1 MALSTHDELLLLRK
15 RARRRLVGA
24 IVMVSLSTAV
34 LWNVVDALPE
44 QAMKPEAVD
53 ITGLQLAS
61 QPAAAPVVAS
71 APVTASQPV
80 TDLLATLP
88 PEEPEQAS
96 LPAAKPPVVA
106 VVTPKPV
113 AVPPATP
120 PAPAAVAIAKP
131 EPKPP
136 VKPEAKPAPK
146 PEPKPEPKPVVKA
159 EPKSESK
166 PVAKVESKQEPKPP
180 VKEAKLREEKKAADP
195 MAILEGREA
204 HAEPAKPAKERAEPE
219 AKAAEGGKKFSIQLA
234 ALSDPQKV
242 DALRSKLA
250 ASGVAARFSKVQ
262 TSKGEVT
269 RVRVGPFKS
278 REEADAAMRRLSK
291 AGVTGIVVG
300 AE

>member
-53 ITGLQLAS
+53 ITGLQMAS

-71 APVTASQPV
+71 APVAASQPV

-88 PEEPEQAS
+88 PEEPEPAS
-96 LPAAKPPVVA
+96 VPA
-106 VVTPKPV
+106 VT
-113 AVPPATP
+113 A
-120 PAPAAVAIAKP
+120 PAPAPNAPLVVPKPAPVAPVAPAVANPEPKP
-131 EPKPP
+131 EPKP
-136 VKPEAKPAPK
+136 VPK
-146 PEPKPEPKPVVKA
+146 PEPKPEPKPALK
-159 EPKSESK
+159 PESK
-166 PVAKVESKQEPKPP
+166 PAPKPEPKPP
-180 VKEAKLREEKKAADP
+180 VKENKPREEKKAADP

-204 HAEPAKPAKERAEPE
+204 HAEPAKPAKERAEAE
-219 AKAAEGGKKFSIQLA
+219 AKPAEGGKKFSIQLA

-250 ASGVAARFSKVQ
+250 ASGVTARFSKVQ

>member
-24 IVMVSLSTAV
+24 VVMVSLSTAV

-53 ITGLQLAS
+53 ITGLQAAS
-61 QPAAAPVVAS
+61 QPAAVVAP
-71 APVTASQPV
+71 PVPPVAASQPV
-80 TDLLATLP
+80 TDLRATLP
-88 PEEPEQAS
+88 PEEPEAAS
-96 LPAAKPPVVA
+96 LPAARPPVVLAKPPVA
-106 VVTPKPV
+106 EPV
-113 AVPPATP
+113 PIA
-120 PAPAAVAIAKP
+120 APAAPTQAAPAIKP
-131 EPKPP
+131 EPKPVP
-136 VKPEAKPAPK
+136 KPEAPPEPKPQTKPKAEAKPAPK
-146 PEPKPEPKPVVKA
+146 EPAKDNKPKPVA
-159 EPKSESK
+159 
-166 PVAKVESKQEPKPP
+166 
-180 VKEAKLREEKKAADP
+180 EKKAADP

-204 HAEPAKPAKERAEPE
+204 AHAEPAKPAKESAAEAAP
-219 AKAAEGGKKFSIQLA
+219 AKAEGGKKFSIQLA
-234 ALSDPQKV
+234 ALSDPEKV
-242 DALRSKLA
+242 DALRSRLA
-250 ASGVAARFSKVQ
+250 AAGVSARFSKVQ

>member
-53 ITGLQLAS
+53 ITGLQAAS
-61 QPAAAPVVAS
+61 QPAAVVAPPPPP
-71 APVTASQPV
+71 AVASQPV

-88 PEEPEQAS
+88 PDEPEAAS
-96 LPAAKPPVVA
+96 QPAVKPPVVLAKPPVAPPVPAVIAPAPAVA
-106 VVTPKPV
+106 PIAKPEVKPETKPLPKPELPVEPKPQAKPKAEVKAEAKVEPKPV
-113 AVPPATP
+113 AKEPAKDSKP
-120 PAPAAVAIAKP
+120 KPAA
-131 EPKPP
+131 
-136 VKPEAKPAPK
+136 
-146 PEPKPEPKPVVKA
+146 
-159 EPKSESK
+159 
-166 PVAKVESKQEPKPP
+166 
-180 VKEAKLREEKKAADP
+180 EKKAADP
-195 MAILEGREA
+195 MAILEGRESA
-204 HAEPAKPAKERAEPE
+204 HAEPAKPAKDN
-219 AKAAEGGKKFSIQLA
+219 AADASPSKKFSIQLA

-242 DALRSKLA
+242 DALRSRLA
-250 ASGVAARFSKVQ
+250 AAGVSARFSKVQ

>member
-53 ITGLQLAS
+53 ITGLQMAS

-71 APVTASQPV
+71 APVAASQPV

-88 PEEPEQAS
+88 PEEPEPAS
-96 LPAAKPPVVA
+96 VPA
-106 VVTPKPV
+106 VT
-113 AVPPATP
+113 A
-120 PAPAAVAIAKP
+120 PAPAPNAPLVVPKPAPVAPVAPAVANPEPKP
-131 EPKPP
+131 EPKP
-136 VKPEAKPAPK
+136 VPK
-146 PEPKPEPKPVVKA
+146 PEPKPEPKPAIK
-159 EPKSESK
+159 PESK
-166 PVAKVESKQEPKPP
+166 PAPKPEPKPP
-180 VKEAKLREEKKAADP
+180 VKENKPREEKKAADP

-204 HAEPAKPAKERAEPE
+204 HAEPAKPAKERAEAE
-219 AKAAEGGKKFSIQLA
+219 AKPAEGGKKFSIQLA

-250 ASGVAARFSKVQ
+250 ASGVTARFSKVQ

>member
-53 ITGLQLAS
+53 ITGLQAAS
-61 QPAAAPVVAS
+61 QPAAVVAPPAPPVV
-71 APVTASQPV
+71 ASQPV

-88 PEEPEQAS
+88 PDEPETAS
-96 LPAAKPPVVA
+96 QPVVKPPVVLAKPPAQPPVPA
-106 VVTPKPV
+106 VIAPAPSVAPVANPDVKPLPKPELPV
-113 AVPPATP
+113 
-120 PAPAAVAIAKP
+120 
-131 EPKPP
+131 EPKPQA
-136 VKPEAKPAPK
+136 KPKAEAKA
-146 PEPKPEPKPVVKA
+146 ETKA
-159 EPKSESK
+159 ESK
-166 PVAKVESKQEPKPP
+166 PVAKEPAKDSKPKP
-180 VKEAKLREEKKAADP
+180 AAEKKAIDP
-195 MAILEGREA
+195 MAILEGRESA
-204 HAEPAKPAKERAEPE
+204 HAEPAKPAKDN
-219 AKAAEGGKKFSIQLA
+219 AADAAPGKKFSIQLA

-242 DALRSKLA
+242 DALRSRLA
-250 ASGVAARFSKVQ
+250 AAGVSARFSKVQ

>member
-24 IVMVSLSTAV
+24 IVLVSLSTAV

-53 ITGLQLAS
+53 ITGLQMAS

-71 APVTASQPV
+71 APVAASQPV

-88 PEEPEQAS
+88 PEESEPAS
-96 LPAAKPPVVA
+96 VPVAKAPAVAPVA
-106 VVTPKPV
+106 PV
-113 AVPPATP
+113 AVPKPAP
-120 PAPAAVAIAKP
+120 VAPAPAPAATVAA
-131 EPKPP
+131 
-136 VKPEAKPAPK
+136 AK
-146 PEPKPEPKPVVKA
+146 PEPKPEPKPVPKPEA
-159 EPKSESK
+159 KPEPKPELK
-166 PVAKVESKQEPKPP
+166 PAIKPETKSAPKPEPKPP
-180 VKEAKLREEKKAADP
+180 VKESKPHEEKKSADP

-204 HAEPAKPAKERAEPE
+204 HAEPAKPAKERVEAESKP
-219 AKAAEGGKKFSIQLA
+219 AEGGKKFSIQLA

>member
-53 ITGLQLAS
+53 ITGLQMAS

-71 APVTASQPV
+71 APVAASQPV

-88 PEEPEQAS
+88 PEEPEPAS
-96 LPAAKPPVVA
+96 VPA
-106 VVTPKPV
+106 VT
-113 AVPPATP
+113 A
-120 PAPAAVAIAKP
+120 PAPAPNAPLVVPKPAPVAPVAPAVANPAPKP
-131 EPKPP
+131 EPKP
-136 VKPEAKPAPK
+136 VPK
-146 PEPKPEPKPVVKA
+146 PEPKPEPKPALK
-159 EPKSESK
+159 PESK
-166 PVAKVESKQEPKPP
+166 PAPKPEPKPP
-180 VKEAKLREEKKAADP
+180 VKENKPREEKKAADP

-204 HAEPAKPAKERAEPE
+204 HAEPAKPAKERAEAE
-219 AKAAEGGKKFSIQLA
+219 AKPAEGGKKFSIQLA

-250 ASGVAARFSKVQ
+250 ASGVTARFSKVQ

>member
-53 ITGLQLAS
+53 ITGLQMAS

-71 APVTASQPV
+71 APVAASQPV

-88 PEEPEQAS
+88 PEEPEPAS
-96 LPAAKPPVVA
+96 VPA
-106 VVTPKPV
+106 VT
-113 AVPPATP
+113 A
-120 PAPAAVAIAKP
+120 PAPAPNAPLVVPKPAPVAPVAPAVANP
-131 EPKPP
+131 EPKPEP
-136 VKPEAKPAPK
+136 KPAPK
-146 PEPKPEPKPVVKA
+146 PEPKPEPKPAIK
-159 EPKSESK
+159 PESK
-166 PVAKVESKQEPKPP
+166 PAPKPEPKPP
-180 VKEAKLREEKKAADP
+180 VKENKPREEKKAADP

-204 HAEPAKPAKERAEPE
+204 HAEPAKPAKERTEAE
-219 AKAAEGGKKFSIQLA
+219 AKPAEGGKKFSIQLA

-250 ASGVAARFSKVQ
+250 ASGVTARFSKVQ

>member
-53 ITGLQLAS
+53 ITGLQMAS

-71 APVTASQPV
+71 APVAASQPV

-88 PEEPEQAS
+88 PEEPEPAS
-96 LPAAKPPVVA
+96 VPA
-106 VVTPKPV
+106 VT
-113 AVPPATP
+113 A
-120 PAPAAVAIAKP
+120 PAPAPSAPLVVPKPAPVAPVAPAVANPEPKP
-131 EPKPP
+131 EPKP
-136 VKPEAKPAPK
+136 VPK
-146 PEPKPEPKPVVKA
+146 PEPKPEPKPAIK
-159 EPKSESK
+159 PESK
-166 PVAKVESKQEPKPP
+166 PAPKPEPKPP
-180 VKEAKLREEKKAADP
+180 VKENKPREEKKAADP

-204 HAEPAKPAKERAEPE
+204 HTEPAKPAKERAEAE
-219 AKAAEGGKKFSIQLA
+219 AKPAEGGKKFSIQLA

-250 ASGVAARFSKVQ
+250 ASGVTARFSKVQ

>member
-53 ITGLQLAS
+53 ITGLQAAS
-61 QPAAAPVVAS
+61 QPAAVVAPPPPP
-71 APVTASQPV
+71 AVASQPV

-88 PEEPEQAS
+88 ADEPEAAS
-96 LPAAKPPVVA
+96 QPAVKPPVALAKPPVAPPVPAVIAPAPAVA
-106 VVTPKPV
+106 PIAKPEVKPETKPLPKPELPVEPKPQAKPKAEVKAEAKVEPKPV
-113 AVPPATP
+113 AKEPAKDSKP
-120 PAPAAVAIAKP
+120 KPAA
-131 EPKPP
+131 
-136 VKPEAKPAPK
+136 
-146 PEPKPEPKPVVKA
+146 
-159 EPKSESK
+159 
-166 PVAKVESKQEPKPP
+166 
-180 VKEAKLREEKKAADP
+180 EKKAADP

-204 HAEPAKPAKERAEPE
+204 
-219 AKAAEGGKKFSIQLA
+219 
-234 ALSDPQKV
+234 LSDPQKV
-242 DALRSKLA
+242 DALRSRLA
-250 ASGVAARFSKVQ
+250 AAGVSARFSKVQ

>member
-53 ITGLQLAS
+53 ITGLQMAS

-71 APVTASQPV
+71 APVAASQPV

-88 PEEPEQAS
+88 PEEPEPAS
-96 LPAAKPPVVA
+96 VPA
-106 VVTPKPV
+106 VT
-113 AVPPATP
+113 A
-120 PAPAAVAIAKP
+120 PAPAPNAPLVVPKPAPVAPVAPAVANPEPKP
-131 EPKPP
+131 EPKP
-136 VKPEAKPAPK
+136 VPK
-146 PEPKPEPKPVVKA
+146 PEPKPEPKPAIK
-159 EPKSESK
+159 PESK
-166 PVAKVESKQEPKPP
+166 PAPKPEPKPP
-180 VKEAKLREEKKAADP
+180 VKENKPREEKKAADP

-204 HAEPAKPAKERAEPE
+204 HVEPAKPAKERAEAE
-219 AKAAEGGKKFSIQLA
+219 AKPAEGGKKFSIQLA

-250 ASGVAARFSKVQ
+250 ASGVTARFSKVQ

>member
-24 IVMVSLSTAV
+24 IVLVSLSTAV

-53 ITGLQLAS
+53 ITGLQMAS
-61 QPAAAPVVAS
+61 QPAAVPVVAS
-71 APVTASQPV
+71 APLAASQPV

-88 PEEPEQAS
+88 PEESEPAS
-96 LPAAKPPVVA
+96 VPAAKPPVA
-106 VVTPKPV
+106 APIAPVVVPKPAPV
-113 AVPPATP
+113 APA
-120 PAPAAVAIAKP
+120 PAPAATVAVA
-131 EPKPP
+131 
-136 VKPEAKPAPK
+136 K
-146 PEPKPEPKPVVKA
+146 PEPKPEPKPVPKPEA
-159 EPKSESK
+159 KPEPKPEPKPAIKPESK
-166 PVAKVESKQEPKPP
+166 PAPKPESKPS
-180 VKEAKLREEKKAADP
+180 VKESKPHEEKKSADP

-204 HAEPAKPAKERAEPE
+204 HAEPAKPAKERVEAESKP
-219 AKAAEGGKKFSIQLA
+219 AEGGKKFSIQLA

>member
-53 ITGLQLAS
+53 ITGLQMAS

-71 APVTASQPV
+71 APVAASLPV

-88 PEEPEQAS
+88 PEEPEPAS
-96 LPAAKPPVVA
+96 VPAVTAPAPAPNAPLVVPKPAPVAPVAPVVA
-106 VVTPKPV
+106 NPEP
-113 AVPPATP
+113 
-120 PAPAAVAIAKP
+120 KP
-131 EPKPP
+131 EPKP
-136 VKPEAKPAPK
+136 VPK
-146 PEPKPEPKPVVKA
+146 PEPKPEPKPALK
-159 EPKSESK
+159 PESK
-166 PVAKVESKQEPKPP
+166 PAPKPEPKPP
-180 VKEAKLREEKKAADP
+180 VKESKPREEKKAADP
-195 MAILEGREA
+195 MAILEGRET
-204 HAEPAKPAKERAEPE
+204 HAEPAKPAKERAEAE
-219 AKAAEGGKKFSIQLA
+219 AKPAEGGKKFSIQLA

-250 ASGVAARFSKVQ
+250 ASGVTARFSKVQ

>member
-53 ITGLQLAS
+53 ITGLQMAS
-61 QPAAAPVVAS
+61 QPAAAPMVAS
-71 APVTASQPV
+71 APVAASQPV

-88 PEEPEQAS
+88 PEEPEPAS
-96 LPAAKPPVVA
+96 VPA
-106 VVTPKPV
+106 VT
-113 AVPPATP
+113 T
-120 PAPAAVAIAKP
+120 PAPAPNAPLVVPKPAPVAPVAPAVANPEPKP
-131 EPKPP
+131 EPKP
-136 VKPEAKPAPK
+136 VPK
-146 PEPKPEPKPVVKA
+146 PEPKPEPKPAIK
-159 EPKSESK
+159 PESK
-166 PVAKVESKQEPKPP
+166 PAPKPEPKPP
-180 VKEAKLREEKKAADP
+180 VKENKPREEKKAADP

-204 HAEPAKPAKERAEPE
+204 HAEPAKPAKERAEAE
-219 AKAAEGGKKFSIQLA
+219 AKPAEGGKKFSIQLA

-250 ASGVAARFSKVQ
+250 ASGVTARFSKVQ

>member
-53 ITGLQLAS
+53 ITGLQAAS
-61 QPAAAPVVAS
+61 QPAAVVAPPAPPVV
-71 APVTASQPV
+71 ASQPV

-88 PEEPEQAS
+88 PDEPETAS
-96 LPAAKPPVVA
+96 QPVVKPPVVLAKPPAQPPVPA
-106 VVTPKPV
+106 VIAPAPSGAPVANPDVKPLPKPELPAEPKPQAKPKAEAKAETKAEPKPV
-113 AVPPATP
+113 AKEPAKDSKP
-120 PAPAAVAIAKP
+120 KPAA
-131 EPKPP
+131 
-136 VKPEAKPAPK
+136 
-146 PEPKPEPKPVVKA
+146 
-159 EPKSESK
+159 
-166 PVAKVESKQEPKPP
+166 
-180 VKEAKLREEKKAADP
+180 EKKAIDP
-195 MAILEGREA
+195 MAILEGRESA
-204 HAEPAKPAKERAEPE
+204 HAEPAKPAKDN
-219 AKAAEGGKKFSIQLA
+219 AADAAPGKKFSIQLA

-242 DALRSKLA
+242 DALRSRLA
-250 ASGVAARFSKVQ
+250 AAGVSARFSKVQ

>member
-53 ITGLQLAS
+53 ITGLQMAS

-71 APVTASQPV
+71 APVAASQPV

-88 PEEPEQAS
+88 PEEPEPAS
-96 LPAAKPPVVA
+96 VPA
-106 VVTPKPV
+106 VT
-113 AVPPATP
+113 A
-120 PAPAAVAIAKP
+120 PAPAPNAPLVVPKPAPVAPVAPAVANPEPKP
-131 EPKPP
+131 EPKP
-136 VKPEAKPAPK
+136 VPK
-146 PEPKPEPKPVVKA
+146 PEPKPEPKPAIK
-159 EPKSESK
+159 PESK
-166 PVAKVESKQEPKPP
+166 PAPKPEPKPP
-180 VKEAKLREEKKAADP
+180 VKENKPREEKKAADP

-204 HAEPAKPAKERAEPE
+204 HAEPAKPAKERPE
-219 AKAAEGGKKFSIQLA
+219 AEAKPAEGGKKFSIQLA

-250 ASGVAARFSKVQ
+250 ASGVTARFSKVQ

>member
-53 ITGLQLAS
+53 ITGLQMAS

-71 APVTASQPV
+71 APVAASQPV

-88 PEEPEQAS
+88 PEEPEPAS
-96 LPAAKPPVVA
+96 VPA
-106 VVTPKPV
+106 VT
-113 AVPPATP
+113 A
-120 PAPAAVAIAKP
+120 PAPAPNAPLVVPKPAPVAPVAPAVANPAPKP
-131 EPKPP
+131 EPKP
-136 VKPEAKPAPK
+136 VPK
-146 PEPKPEPKPVVKA
+146 PEPKPEPKPALK
-159 EPKSESK
+159 PESK
-166 PVAKVESKQEPKPP
+166 PAPKPEPKLP
-180 VKEAKLREEKKAADP
+180 VKENKPREEKKAADP

-204 HAEPAKPAKERAEPE
+204 HAEPAKPAKERAEAE
-219 AKAAEGGKKFSIQLA
+219 AKPAEGGKKFSIQLA

-250 ASGVAARFSKVQ
+250 ASGVTARFSKVQ

>member
-24 IVMVSLSTAV
+24 VVMVSLSTAV

-53 ITGLQLAS
+53 ITGLQAAS
-61 QPAAAPVVAS
+61 QPAAVVAPP
-71 APVTASQPV
+71 APPVAASQPV

-88 PEEPEQAS
+88 PDEPETAS
-96 LPAAKPPVVA
+96 LPAARPPVVLAKPPVA
-106 VVTPKPV
+106 EPV
-113 AVPPATP
+113 PIA
-120 PAPAAVAIAKP
+120 APAASTQAVVQAAVPAIKP
-131 EPKPP
+131 EP
-136 VKPEAKPAPK
+136 KPAPK
-146 PEPKPEPKPVVKA
+146 PEVPPEPKQQAKPKA
-159 EPKSESK
+159 EPKPAPKEPAKDNKPK
-166 PVAKVESKQEPKPP
+166 PVA
-180 VKEAKLREEKKAADP
+180 EKKAPDP

-204 HAEPAKPAKERAEPE
+204 HPEPAKPAKETVAEATP
-219 AKAAEGGKKFSIQLA
+219 AKAEGGKKFSIQLA

-242 DALRSKLA
+242 DALRSRLA
-250 ASGVAARFSKVQ
+250 AAGVAARFSKVQ
-262 TSKGEVT
+262 TSKGEAT

-278 REEADAAMRRLSK
+278 REEADAAMRHLSK

>member
-53 ITGLQLAS
+53 ITGLQMAS

-71 APVTASQPV
+71 APVAASQPV

-88 PEEPEQAS
+88 PEEPEPAS
-96 LPAAKPPVVA
+96 VPAVTAPAPSAPVV
-106 VVTPKPV
+106 VPKPAPV
-113 AVPPATP
+113 APV
-120 PAPAAVAIAKP
+120 APAVANPEPKP
-131 EPKPP
+131 EPKP
-136 VKPEAKPAPK
+136 VPK
-146 PEPKPEPKPVVKA
+146 PEPKPEPKPAIK
-159 EPKSESK
+159 PESK
-166 PVAKVESKQEPKPP
+166 PAPKPEPKPP
-180 VKEAKLREEKKAADP
+180 VKENKPREEKKAADP

-204 HAEPAKPAKERAEPE
+204 HAEPAKPAKERAEAE
-219 AKAAEGGKKFSIQLA
+219 AKPAEGGKKFSIQLA

-250 ASGVAARFSKVQ
+250 ASGVTARFSKVQ

>member
-24 IVMVSLSTAV
+24 IVLVSLSTAV

-53 ITGLQLAS
+53 ITGLQMAS
-61 QPAAAPVVAS
+61 QPAAAPLAAS
-71 APVTASQPV
+71 APVAASQPV

-88 PEEPEQAS
+88 PEESEPAS
-96 LPAAKPPVVA
+96 VPAAKAPVPAPIAPVV
-106 VVTPKPV
+106 VPKPAPV
-113 AVPPATP
+113 V
-120 PAPAAVAIAKP
+120 PAPAATVA
-131 EPKPP
+131 
-136 VKPEAKPAPK
+136 VTK
-146 PEPKPEPKPVVKA
+146 PEPKPEPKPVPKPEA
-159 EPKSESK
+159 KPEPKPEPKPAIKPESK
-166 PVAKVESKQEPKPP
+166 PAPKPEPKPP
-180 VKEAKLREEKKAADP
+180 VKEAKPHEEKKNADP

-204 HAEPAKPAKERAEPE
+204 HAEPAKPAKERAEAESKP
-219 AKAAEGGKKFSIQLA
+219 AEGGKKFSIQLA

>member
-24 IVMVSLSTAV
+24 IVLVSLSTAV

-53 ITGLQLAS
+53 ITGLQMAS
-61 QPAAAPVVAS
+61 QPAASPVVAS
-71 APVTASQPV
+71 APVAASQPV

-88 PEEPEQAS
+88 PDEPEQAS
-96 LPAAKPPVVA
+96 SVPAVKAPPA
-106 VVTPKPV
+106 TV
-113 AVPPATP
+113 AVPPP
-120 PAPAAVAIAKP
+120 PAATQPLVPAQPVAPPAVAKP
-131 EPKPP
+131 EPKPVP
-136 VKPEAKPAPK
+136 KPEPKPEPAPKPEPKPVAK
-146 PEPKPEPKPVVKA
+146 PEPKPEPKPVAKP
-159 EPKSESK
+159 EPKPTVKESK
-166 PVAKVESKQEPKPP
+166 P
-180 VKEAKLREEKKAADP
+180 REEKKAADP

-204 HAEPAKPAKERAEPE
+204 HAEPAKPAKERVE
-219 AKAAEGGKKFSIQLA
+219 ADAKPAEGGKKFSIQLA

>member
-53 ITGLQLAS
+53 ITGLQMAS

-71 APVTASQPV
+71 APVAASQPV

-88 PEEPEQAS
+88 PEEPEPAS
-96 LPAAKPPVVA
+96 VPAVTAPAPNAPLVVPKPAPVAPVVA
-106 VVTPKPV
+106 NPEP
-113 AVPPATP
+113 
-120 PAPAAVAIAKP
+120 KP
-131 EPKPP
+131 EPKPVP
-136 VKPEAKPAPK
+136 KPEPKPELKPAIKPESKPAPK
-146 PEPKPEPKPVVKA
+146 PEPKP
-159 EPKSESK
+159 
-166 PVAKVESKQEPKPP
+166 P
-180 VKEAKLREEKKAADP
+180 VKENKPREEKKAADP

-204 HAEPAKPAKERAEPE
+204 HAEPAKPAKERAEAE
-219 AKAAEGGKKFSIQLA
+219 AKPAEGGKKFSIQLA

-250 ASGVAARFSKVQ
+250 ASGVTARFSKVQ